1 MTITKTNTPESLF
14 PVYEALMDFLKVAG
28 YETKDLT
35 ISQLAS
41 IKISVTNAIEA
52 TDLTPSDYIKYLG
65 PDSQITFK
73 AMVGE

>member
-73 AMVGE
+73 ALAGE